1 MSLLDDLRAQA
12 PALRNIDDDTLKQT
26 LRAQPEFRHYSDD
39 QFESIVSGAPSADT
53 SGRNSETVTG
63 LAGDLIDAGQM
74 GAYNVAQGLGDFAYE
89 YTGVGRGLGNFGREG
104 AAKQLEQMSPR
115 AADAI
120 QQQIFES
127 TGSGLWDFE
136 LGEGFNPL
144 TIALQTASLAGE
156 ALASGGLAG
165 GGSRMG
171 LSLTGKVI
179 GRSARQNAA
188 RQGLDEAG
196 QQAAAVQAMRDF
208 ASSRTADGVKLGTYG
223 AVETAV
229 NTGQIADGAYQEIL
243 AMPDEE
249 LDQSQAFAET
259 YWQLADEN
267 PNASVD
273 ELRQQA
279 REQLGQGAKSLVMR
293 DPALLLT
300 TGVLGGYGGKVL
312 DDLISKGA
320 RAGSGRL
327 GTAIRQA
334 SVQSVA
340 ETGQG
345 GMGQYS
351 INSAVAE
358 IGADPN
364 RNPMEGVAAAGLSEG
379 FIGGVMG
386 GGTGALAGRPRTQES
401 ITQARE
407 QAAAQGGDALDQA
420 TAGLGAE
427 QQAQSEQQAAEQSPE
442 AQAQRQ
448 QQTSETGLRIQ
459 RGMADADDL
468 QALARG
474 SSFEGGTRLRNMR
487 MITERAEAA
496 LEAGNVEQAS
506 RLMERA
512 ENIANN
518 LRSAL
523 RTAGTRERPMEG
535 ELADPEQPQ
544 PVAGLLGGGM
554 GRLPPG
560 TGDSIRG
567 ESPQQFEARQRTQQE
582 QADTLNRRSLGRDD
596 VIYGEGPT
604 RDFEA
609 EQAARRAAFERQYGT
624 AQNTGLDGEYLG
636 PDALPGRPNRQGET
650 LDGEIFRRP
659 ERLRQDTAPRIPQ
672 SGIIYGDGPT
682 AGNANTGLDQP
693 FERAGFTDTGARNAM
708 EGQRAQQQASAERA
722 AQVARTRGR
731 GQTTYLPD
739 NTPIRTR
746 FRVVEASE
754 LTASNSPDGRV
765 NQRYPQELQPRD
777 RTNANSQVQV
787 RNIAARLNPE
797 RLGSSNDAGTGAPI
811 IGSDGV
817 VESGN
822 GRTMAITTAYS
833 QNSPQAQRYREFVRA
848 EAERQGIDPSAVDEM
863 QQPVLVRERVTNV
876 DRADFARRANE
887 STVAGMT
894 AYEQAQSDADSLT
907 ADDLQA
913 WQPDESGDPL
923 AATNR
928 GFQRGFVQRLGN
940 NEASRYT
947 TRDGQATPELGQRM
961 QRAVFAAAYQD
972 PDMVEM
978 VTEQSENM
986 RNLAAGLQAAAADL
1000 AVARETGSR
1009 DALDAIGTINDAV
1022 RLVRRSRQDGIS
1034 VRELTR
1040 QTDAFTDP
1048 VPETTAL
1055 LAIAIN
1061 NSMRSRQAMTAAF
1074 GYIGRAVRS
1083 RAEGEANGALFA
1095 DDTTNGDIFNAGFQG
1110 QNQNQRTEQR
1120 PTEGNVQPGADG
1132 REQGAEGQGQD
1143 EPTQRPQAEP
1153 TQEVDD
1159 EPLLST
1165 YTEQELAERE
1175 QAQQQAE
1182 EAEASQQREEA
1193 QRAQAD
1199 READDFNLTGSNRTA
1214 DVAAAQGQ
1222 QDLTDSPPET
1232 NQVENTEATDSAP
1245 QAERIEDFGEKIAG
1259 ARKDQVNQVL
1269 SGLNSEVTDATTLS
1283 EAFPAP
1289 NYTKLIEEGVDPRAA
1304 AFVAVMRAQIPAK
1317 PRKAFRLQQW
1327 MKGLAMAQDVA
1338 RRVLD
1343 GSLSIDDMMGRV
1355 RSREYKQMEGALRT
1369 AELIAPLKPSLFA
1382 KAAKWSVD
1390 ARAGY
1395 SMFNG
1400 EKVSP
1405 NTTFYRLKDE
1415 RGRDTGI
1422 WATDFDEMRE
1432 KAANVLSRAIEGD
1445 NTKPK
1450 SKLTPVSVYRDRS
1463 TGERFIAF
1471 KAGSRVIRLQGGFDS
1486 PSAAAD
1492 YVAENRDAIQQQIDA
1507 MRAGPRMRRD
1517 TNAPREGVELREG
1530 DVTPDDFQTAFGFR
1544 GVQFG
1549 NYVEGQRRQADL
1561 NRAYDALMDLSSMLG
1576 VPPKAMSLDGTL
1588 GLAFGAR
1595 GKGGKRAAAA
1605 HYESGQVVINLTKT
1619 EGAGSLAHEW
1629 FHALDNFIPHGQGTD
1644 AMQTELMTDGPA
1656 RAELA
1661 ERWREMRQALKDSGF
1676 EKRSREFDAPRSK
1689 AYFGTPV
1696 EMAARAFERYT
1707 RDKLEAQGIRNDYLV
1722 NISSDPEGP
1731 YPNDQEIKSISP
1743 AFDRLMGTLEHRETA
1758 RGVQLYSLNPGSEA
1772 LRPAPRA
1779 QDIRDALASAPELA
1793 DVTVIQSASEL
1804 PPQSLLVM
1812 ALQGVNPGDVRG
1824 LFVGDQLYVIADNVD
1839 DVQEGVRTA
1848 VHEAVG
1854 HKGMRAVLGEDLD
1867 RVMLN
1872 LYRNLPNSKEGRD
1885 ALREVRR
1892 DYPFLDPES
1901 RKDRITIAEE
1911 MVAHLL
1917 EKGHRPKAWQRAV
1930 AKIRELLRQL
1940 FPSVAWTYTDALALG
1955 ERSREYLRKQKAE
1968 AQPAEPRF
1976 AMAGDTS
1983 SRNFKRWFGDSKMV
1997 DSNGEPMV
2005 AYHGTDGRFNEFSAG
2020 SETNG
2025 LIYFTGSTGVAAEF
2039 ATGAHSFGRFNE
2051 RFIAI
2056 QVAAEDYPGVFDLN
2070 TGKVDRTADPDDIE
2084 GFGLSIITDEEFL
2097 ESDPSPNEI
2106 AKKIED
2112 VFVEAQQGSNIIP
2125 VYIKMEKPYGSTE
2138 NPIPYQEA
2146 EKLGAN
2152 WLRSQGYDGVIASEG
2167 KQGISYAVIEPT
2179 QVKSVL
2185 NQGTY
2190 GPTNP
2195 DIRYALRAKQRA
2207 NFEDAFSDFTD
2218 ADRAAAAK
2226 IGSRTPPQRAVAW
2239 FKEKADRAGLKIRQG
2254 MVDRY
2259 AALKEIDERLYGES
2273 ALGENIQRSS
2283 WVLARMSNAANGALH
2298 AMLHNG
2304 RIKLNR
2310 QERIIEMQDGD
2321 AKGLGEVL
2329 GRLGSAAEIER
2340 FMGWI
2345 AGNRAARLA
2354 QEGRENL
2361 FDVGDINAMQNWNRG
2376 QTEDGRS
2383 RQQLY
2388 KEVFDEFQQYRDDVL
2403 AVAEQ
2408 SGIITSEQREMWGE
2422 EFYVPFYRL
2431 AEDDQQT
2438 SGMMAT
2444 SGLSRQQ
2451 AYKRLKGGT
2460 QNLNDLLQNTMM
2472 NFHHLLDASLKNQAA
2487 TQAVENAKKLGMAE
2501 RVPESNRDTKRSTFV
2516 MENGKK
2522 AYYEIDDP
2530 LVFTALTAL
2539 AHPGMNSMAMKVMR
2553 GFKRVFTNLTT
2564 TTPQFMVANLI
2575 RDSLQASATSDVS
2588 KNAFKNV
2595 IEGGRSYKDERI
2607 RAQMLA
2613 SGASFNFGHL
2623 YGNNPDELR
2632 AQLTRNMRNAKL
2644 VDGPAMV
2651 PNVLRAGWSW
2661 WNDVNNATENL
2672 NRAAIYSQNR
2682 DKGALRAAFESR
2694 DLIDFSAHG
2703 AWPAVRVLIDI
2714 VPFLNARIQG
2724 LDKIYRSG
2732 VKPGASVLAEA
2743 FGKGKANV
2751 TDKQA
2756 AARFWTVTG
2765 AVTMATIAL
2774 YLHNQDDEEYQK
2786 LEDWQKDTYWF
2797 FRAGNQAFFI
2807 PKPFEVGAIA
2817 TLAERM
2823 TEQFVDDKATGK
2835 LFAQRLGHMMTDT
2848 FSFSP
2853 VPQMMQ
2859 PALDIY
2865 ANYDAFTGRPIEG
2878 MGMERLSP
2886 ELRRRANTS
2895 KAAEWISGALNSTVG
2910 AIGDPDKNPLA
2921 LSPVQ
2926 VDHLI
2931 GGYFGQVG
2939 TWVASSADVAWRAA
2953 TGVENPAQRW
2963 YEYQPVR
2970 RFYRNLGDEDR
2981 YTKYGTIFYEGLREA
2996 NRAYSDAKELREMGR
3011 LADAAE
3017 VATNKRD
3024 MLALR
3029 LPLNR
3034 AQRRLNTINQ
3044 QIDIIRRSNLDGE
3057 VKRQR
3062 IDRLNA
3068 VKNQIQRALGEQ
3080 VQEARAR

>member
-26 LRAQPEFRHYSDD
+26 LRVQPEFRHYSDD

-53 SGRNSETVTG
+53 SGRNSETMTG
-63 LAGDLIDAGQM
+63 FAGDLVDAAQM

-89 YTGVGRGLGNFGREG
+89 YTGAGRSLGNFGREG
-104 AAKQLEQMSPR
+104 AASQLEQMSPR

-127 TGSGLWDFE
+127 TGSGLWDFK
-136 LGEGFNPL
+136 LGEGANPL

-156 ALASGGLAG
+156 AVASGGLAG

-312 DDLISKGA
+312 DDLVTKGTK
-320 RAGSGRL
+320 AGSGRL
-327 GTAIRQA
+327 GAAIRQA
-334 SVQSVA
+334 GVQGVT
-340 ETGQG
+340 ETAQG

-351 INSAVAE
+351 INTAVADV
-358 IGADPN
+358 GADPT
-364 RNPMEGVAAAGLSEG
+364 RDPMEGVAAAGLSEG

-386 GGTGALAGRPRTQES
+386 GGAGALAGRPRTQES

-427 QQAQSEQQAAEQSPE
+427 QQAQGEQQAAEQSPE
-442 AQAQRQ
+442 VRAQRQ
-448 QQTSETGLRIQ
+448 QQASEVGLRIQ

-496 LEAGNVEQAS
+496 LEAGNIEQAS

-518 LRSAL
+518 LRTAL

-567 ESPQQFEARQRTQQE
+567 ESPQQFDARQRARQE
-582 QADTLNRRSLGRDD
+582 QADTLNRRSIGRDD

-609 EQAARRAAFERQYGT
+609 EEQARRAAFERQYGT
-624 AQNTGLDGEYLG
+624 ARNTGLDGEYLG
-636 PDALPGRPNRQGET
+636 PDPLPGRPNRQGET

-672 SGIIYGDGPT
+672 SGIIYGDGPVRDYDAEQQRRRAAFEQQYGVARNTGLDGEYMGSDAAPDRQNETLRRPPLLAQSGIIYGGGPT

-693 FERAGFTDTGARNAM
+693 FERARFTDTGARNAM

-754 LTASNSPDGRV
+754 LKASNSPDGRV

-894 AYEQAQSDADSLT
+894 AYEQAQADADSLT
-907 ADDLQA
+907 AADLQA
-913 WQPDESGDPL
+913 WAPDESGDPL
-923 AATNR
+923 AASNR
-928 GFQRGFVQRLGN
+928 SFQRGFVQRLGN

-1009 DALDAIGTINDAV
+1009 EALDAIGTINDAV
-1022 RLVRRSRQDGIS
+1022 RLVRRSRQEGIS

-1040 QTDAFTDP
+1040 QTDAFNDP

-1055 LAIAIN
+1055 LAVAIN
-1061 NSMRSRQAMTAAF
+1061 NSMRSRQAMTTAF
-1074 GYIGRAVRS
+1074 RYIGSAVRS

-1095 DDTTNGDIFNAGFQG
+1095 DDTTNQDIFDAGFQG
-1110 QNQNQRTEQR
+1110 QNQNQRTQQR
-1120 PTEGNVQPGADG
+1120 PPERDVQPGAQR
-1132 REQGAEGQGQD
+1132 REQGAERQGQA

-1165 YTEQELAERE
+1165 YSEQELAERE

-1182 EAEASQQREEA
+1182 EAEASQQREQE

-1199 READDFNLTGSNRTA
+1199 AEADDFNLTGSNRSA

-1222 QDLTDSPPET
+1222 QDLTD
-1232 NQVENTEATDSAP
+1232 AP
-1245 QAERIEDFGEKIAG
+1245 QESEPTNAPSDESTQSRDRIEDFGEKIEG

-1269 SGLNSEVTDATTLS
+1269 SGLATEVTDATTLS

-1304 AFVAVMRAQIPAK
+1304 AFVAVMRAQIPSK

-1327 MKGLAMAQDVA
+1327 MKGLTMAQDVA

-1355 RSREYKQMEGALRT
+1355 RSREYKQLEGALRT

-1422 WATDFDEMRE
+1422 WATDFDEMRD
-1432 KAANVLSRAIEGD
+1432 KAANVISRAIEGD
-1445 NTKPK
+1445 NAKPK

-1507 MRAGPRMRRD
+1507 MRVGPRMRRD
-1517 TNAPREGVELREG
+1517 TNAPREGMELREG
-1530 DVTPDDFQTAFGFR
+1530 DVTPDDFQAAFGFR

-1605 HYESGQVVINLTKT
+1605 HYEPGQVVINLTKT

-1644 AMQTELMTDGPA
+1644 AMQTELTTDGPA

-1731 YPNDQEIKSISP
+1731 YPNDQEIKSIGP

-1779 QDIRDALASAPELA
+1779 DDIRDALASSPELS
-1793 DVTVIQSASEL
+1793 DVTVIQSATEL
-1804 PPQSLLVM
+1804 SPQSILMM
-1812 ALQGVNPGDVRG
+1812 ALQGVNPRDVRG

-1854 HKGMRAVLGEDLD
+1854 HKGMRAVLGDDLD

-1892 DYPFLDPES
+1892 DYPFLDPDN

-1955 ERSREYLRKQKAE
+1955 ERSRDYLRKRQ
-1968 AQPAEPRF
+1968 
-1976 AMAGDTS
+1976 AGNQS
-1983 SRNFKRWFGDSKMV
+1983 S
-1997 DSNGEPMV
+1997 
-2005 AYHGTDGRFNEFSAG
+2005 
-2020 SETNG
+2020 
-2025 LIYFTGSTGVAAEF
+2025 
-2039 ATGAHSFGRFNE
+2039 
-2051 RFIAI
+2051 
-2056 QVAAEDYPGVFDLN
+2056 
-2070 TGKVDRTADPDDIE
+2070 DDQ
-2084 GFGLSIITDEEFL
+2084 L
-2097 ESDPSPNEI
+2097 
-2106 AKKIED
+2106 
-2112 VFVEAQQGSNIIP
+2112 
-2125 VYIKMEKPYGSTE
+2125 
-2138 NPIPYQEA
+2138 
-2146 EKLGAN
+2146 
-2152 WLRSQGYDGVIASEG
+2152 
-2167 KQGISYAVIEPT
+2167 YAF
-2179 QVKSVL
+2179 
-2185 NQGTY
+2185 
-2190 GPTNP
+2190 
-2195 DIRYALRAKQRA
+2195 RAKQRE
-2207 NFEDAFSDFTD
+2207 NFEDAFEDFTD
-2218 ADRAAAAK
+2218 TDRKAASK
-2226 IGSRTPPQRAVAW
+2226 YGDRTPRRRISEW
-2239 FKEKADRAGLKIRQG
+2239 FKEKTDRAMLKIRQG

-2259 AALKEIDERLYGES
+2259 AALKEMDEKLYGADFTE
-2273 ALGENIQRSS
+2273 GDDIRRSG

-2298 AMLHNG
+2298 TLLHNG
-2304 RIKLNR
+2304 RIQLDTK
-2310 QERIIEMQDGD
+2310 ERIITPKEDGSM
-2321 AKGLGEVL
+2321 GLGAVL
-2329 GRLGSAAEIER
+2329 GELGEPAEIQR

-2345 AGNRAARLA
+2345 AGNRADKLR
-2354 QEGRENL
+2354 QQGRENL
-2361 FDVGDINAMQNWNRG
+2361 FDMDEIDAMKTWNRG
-2376 QTEDGRS
+2376 QTNDGRN
-2383 RQQLY
+2383 RAELY
-2388 KEVFDEFQQYRDDVL
+2388 QKVFAEFQQYRDDVL
-2403 AVAEQ
+2403 AIAEQ
-2408 SGIITSEQREMWGE
+2408 SGILGKGMTEREAFYAALNEFNISKSLRERLKRQQKMVESAKTPEAKQQAEERVAATTQKIRDLLAKRKGSQLADFDKYVDSLQRSQRELWSE

-2431 AEDDQQT
+2431 SEEKGAP
-2438 SGMMAT
+2438 SGQMAT

-2487 TQAVENAKKLGMAE
+2487 TQAIENAKELGMAE
-2501 RVPESNRDTKRSTFV
+2501 RVPQSNRNEKTSTFILEDGQKV
-2516 MENGKK
+2516 F
-2522 AYYEIDDP
+2522 YEIDDP
-2530 LVFTALTAL
+2530 LVFTALTSLSHA
-2539 AHPGMNSMAMKVMR
+2539 GMNSTMMR
-2553 GFKRVFTNLTT
+2553 IMRSFKRVFTNSVTI
-2564 TTPQFMVANLI
+2564 TPQFVAANLI
-2575 RDSLQASATSDVS
+2575 RDSIQATATNEVS
-2588 KNAFKNV
+2588 KNALANV
-2595 IEGGRSYKDERI
+2595 LTGVKSFRDAKTN
-2607 RAQMLA
+2607 AQMMA
-2613 SGASFNFGHL
+2613 SGGAFNFGHL

-2632 AQLTRNMRNAKL
+2632 AQMTRSMRNAK
-2644 VDGPAMV
+2644 VIGS
-2651 PNVLRAGWSW
+2651 AGSGWGSIATPIDAVRGLWNW
-2661 WNDVNNATENL
+2661 WGDINNTAENA
-2672 NRAAIYSQNR
+2672 NRAAIFTQNQE
-2682 DKGALRAAFESR
+2682 KGGLKAAFESR

-2714 VPFLNARIQG
+2714 IPFLNARIQG

-2732 VKPGASVLAEA
+2732 MKPGTNVLRELFGGKKAS
-2743 FGKGKANV
+2743 V

-2756 AARFWTVTG
+2756 AGRFWAVTG
-2765 AVTMATIAL
+2765 AVTMAALAL
-2774 YLHNQDDEEYQK
+2774 YLHNYDDERYEA
-2786 LEDWQKDTYWF
+2786 LEEWEKDTYF
-2797 FRAGNQAFFI
+2797 HIFAGSAHMVI
-2807 PKPFEVGAIA
+2807 PRPFEVGALA
-2817 TLAERM
+2817 TLAERF
-2823 TEQFVDDKATGK
+2823 TEQFVNDEATGK
-2835 LFAQRLGHMMTDT
+2835 LFAQRMGHMMTDT

-2853 VPQMMQ
+2853 VPQMLQ

-2865 ANYDAFTGRPIEG
+2865 ANKDSFTGRPIES
-2878 MGMERLSP
+2878 MGMDRLSP
-2886 ELRRRANTS
+2886 ELRKRYSTS
-2895 KAAEWISGALNSTVG
+2895 KLGTGLSQLLNSTIG
-2910 AIGDPDKNPLA
+2910 AIGDPDSNPAA

-2931 GGYFGQVG
+2931 EGYLGALG
-2939 TWVASSADVAWRAA
+2939 TWMLGGTDSMVRFMQGEDAPSKRL
-2953 TGVENPAQRW
+2953 
-2963 YEYQPVR
+2963 YEFQPIR
-2970 RFYRNLGDEDR
+2970 RFYSNLNDVDP
-2981 YTKYGTIFYEGLREA
+2981 YTRYGTVFYEGLREA
-2996 NRAYSDAKELREMGR
+2996 GRAYSDVRELRELGR
-3011 LADAAE
+3011 LAEAAE
-3017 VATNKRD
+3017 RAESKRD
-3024 MLALR
+3024 MLQLR
-3029 LPLNR
+3029 PALNR
-3034 AQRRLNTINQ
+3034 AQRRLSTLNQ
-3044 QIDIIRRSNLDGE
+3044 RIEIIQRSNLDGE
-3057 VKRQR
+3057 IKRQR
-3062 IDRLNA
+3062 IDRLQA
-3068 VKNQIQRALGEQ
+3068 MKVQIQRMQAERIL
-3080 VQEARAR
+3080 EARANN